1 MRINAGDHEARKA
14 CFRSL
19 SAHSLAD
26 AGHMLHHDQPE
37 RLAQL
42 IETFLRRALSALTA
56 SVPGPGRLGRH
67 VRMSTECRALPN
79 YDLHCHSTASD
90 GLLAPAE
97 LVKRAAGNGVDI
109 LALTDHDEISGLAEA
124 RARAAELCLRFVDGV
139 EVSISWG
146 GITIHVVGL
155 NIDPDN
161 AQLEQGLR
169 SRYAKAAPS
178 APRMMADDLAR
189 AGIPGSLEGA
199 YAYVDNPNL
208 IGRTHFARFL
218 VEKRYVNDVK
228 SAFQHYLVSGKPG
241 YVPHQWATL
250 ADGLAYIRAGG
261 GVAVLA
267 HPGTLQAHAHRDCA
281 SSWAN
286 SRMAAA
292 PASRWS
298 PAAIRVE
305 QFLEYAILA
314 KEFGLL
320 ASRGSD
326 FHGPGESRVDLGQL
340 PDLSADLKPVWHDW

>member
-1 MRINAGDHEARKA
+1 MPR
-14 CFRSL
+14 
-19 SAHSLAD
+19 
-26 AGHMLHHDQPE
+26 P
-37 RLAQL
+37 
-42 IETFLRRALSALTA
+42 
-56 SVPGPGRLGRH
+56 
-67 VRMSTECRALPN
+67 PN

-97 LVKRAAGNGVDI
+97 LVGRAAGNGVDI

-124 RARAAELCLRFVDGV
+124 RARAAELGLRFIDGV

-161 AQLEQGLR
+161 RELQQGLQAIR
-169 SRYAKAAPS
+169 QGRTERAKK
-178 APRMMADDLAR
+178 MAQDLAR

-218 VEKRYVNDVK
+218 VEKRYVSDVK

-250 ADGLAYIRAGG
+250 QDGLAYIKAGG

-267 HPGTLQAHAHRDCA
+267 HPGRYKLTRTEMRKFLGEFKDGGGAGIEVVT
-281 SSWAN
+281 SSHTA
-286 SRMAAA
+286 
-292 PASRWS
+292 
-298 PAAIRVE
+298 E
-305 QFLEYAILA
+305 QFLEYGILA

-326 FHGPGESRVDLGQL
+326 FHGPGESRVDLGRL
-340 PDLSADLKPVWHDW
+340 PDLPADLKPVWCDW